1 MAQPST
7 DVLRNVPLLSGLD
20 ERELQTLAQSFKDRR
35 FDAGETVARE
45 GDSGVGFFVVE
56 DGKAT
61 VTVRGE
67 EVGRLGPGDHFG
79 EIAIIDQGARS
90 ATITAETP
98 LQVWGMTFWDFR
110 PIVEGNAQLAWKL
123 LQALAHR
130 LRDAESR

>member
-7 DVLRNVPLLSGLD
+7 DILRKVPLLSGLD

-56 DGKAT
+56 DGNAT

-130 LRDAESR
+130 LREAESR